1 MPTIVKIF
9 PTLNMWAEAA
19 AAEFCNIVEAAV
31 EASGTAS
38 VALSGGQ
45 TPVKVYKKLSQSPW
59 IQTVPWDKI
68 NWFWVDE
75 RWVPAEHEESNFGLA
90 WKQLLSQVPVSPN
103 QIFPIPTEAAGPEQ
117 AAVEYEKVLRKHI
130 SVTEKGSFDLVLL
143 GMGTD
148 GHTASLFPGSLLLA
162 ERQRWVSPA
171 TAPTGI
177 KQRVT
182 LTLPLLN
189 SAKNQLV
196 LVNGA
201 EKKDLIK
208 QLLYSGENNP
218 TLPAGRLK
226 CTGQTFWLLDAAAA
240 GV

>member
-1 MPTIVKIF
+1 MATIVKIF

-19 AAEFCNIVEAAV
+19 AAEFCGIIEAAV
-31 EASGTAS
+31 AASGIAS

-45 TPVKVYKKLSQSPW
+45 TPVKVFKKLAQSPW
-59 IQTVPWDKI
+59 AESVPWDRI

-75 RWVPAEHEESNFGLA
+75 RWVPAEHEASNFGQA
-90 WKQLLSQVPVSPN
+90 QKYLLSQTPVEPN
-103 QIFPIPTEAAGPEQ
+103 RIFPMPTEAATPDQ
-117 AAVEYEKVLRKHI
+117 AAAEYEKLLRQRI
-130 SVTEKGSFDLVLL
+130 SATAKGSFDLVLL

-148 GHTASLFPGSLLLA
+148 GHTASLFPGSPLLA
-162 ERQRWVSPA
+162 ERERWVGPA
-171 TAPTGI
+171 TAPTGV
-177 KQRVT
+177 KQRLT

-189 SAKNQLV
+189 SAKNQLI

-201 EKKDLIK
+201 EKQPLIER
-208 QLLYSGENNP
+208 LLYSGEDVSS
-218 TLPAGRLK
+218 LPAGRLK